1 MKNKEIHQKIRTAA
15 EQAGFDALLLTDLG
29 NIQYASGFSL
39 PFAAA
44 RRRQPAALL
53 LPVGGEAVLFLPA
66 GWSDSIDSSCR
77 VRRLA
82 SYGGGQAAAAL
93 TALIGD
99 SLQDLGASA
108 DTLKIGIDLESA
120 SQSLFSRLEKM
131 QTVQWNS
138 CDGLMRRLRADK
150 TAEER
155 ELLAALAMKAD
166 HAVNGCLHHIT
177 VDRRMSELTLAE
189 ELRVHS
195 LERDVD
201 LQGYNAASQVCSG
214 AETAEFW
221 PNTPKFGYAKTK
233 DLREGDT
240 IRVQLQLTRDGCWGA
255 SARMMVNRSHLN
267 EAQERTYSSLN
278 QVHELLL
285 TELTPGKTCREVFEK
300 VLAGAEKKQLPL
312 AEEFGLGRGIGVS
325 PFEAP
330 FISASDET
338 VIEERMVLVLDPVI
352 STEDGIYRSMNTVI
366 IESDGARVVGW
377 YKDWHEPYTPIMSI

>member
-1 MKNKEIHQKIRTAA
+1 MKSKEIHQKIRKSAG
-15 EQAGFDALLLTDLG
+15 QAGFDALLLTDLS

-44 RRRQPAALL
+44 RRTQPAALL

-66 GWSDSIDSSCR
+66 EWADSMDSSCR

-82 SYGGGQAAAAL
+82 AYRGGHAAADL

-99 SLQDLGASA
+99 SLHDLGTSS

-120 SQSLFSRLEKM
+120 SQSLFSRLAKM
-131 QTVQWNS
+131 KAVQWSS
-138 CDGLMRRLRADK
+138 CDGLMRQLRSIK
-150 TAEER
+150 TDEER
-155 ELLAALAMKAD
+155 EMLAQLAMKAD

-195 LERDVD
+195 LERDAD

-214 AETAEFW
+214 AEISEFW

-233 DLREGDT
+233 DLKEGDT
-240 IRVQLQLTRDGCWGA
+240 IRVQLQLTRDGYWGA

-267 EAQERTYSSLN
+267 EAQERAYSSLN
-278 QVHELLL
+278 EVHELLM

-300 VLAGAEKKQLPL
+300 VLAGAAKKQLPL

-325 PFEAP
+325 PFESP
-330 FISASDET
+330 YISAADET
-338 VIEERMVLVLDPVI
+338 VIEENMVLVLDPVI
-352 STEDGIYRSMNTVI
+352 STENGIYRSMNTVI
-366 IESDGARVVGW
+366 VESGGARIVGW
-377 YKDWHEPYTPIMSI
+377 YKDWREPYTPIMSI